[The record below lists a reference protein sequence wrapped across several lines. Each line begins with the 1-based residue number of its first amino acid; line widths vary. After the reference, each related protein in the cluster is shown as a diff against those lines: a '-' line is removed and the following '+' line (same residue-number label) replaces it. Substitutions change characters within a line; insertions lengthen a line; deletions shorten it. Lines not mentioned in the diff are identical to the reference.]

1 LVYKKKVQSDLTS
14 PLFVMAMRDQREPGY
29 AMAVLGSA
37 KSCLV
42 QLRNAFSTMEG
53 QRGCTTEGAHHYP
66 NLFLFWGEINHLGC
80 FGLPTG
86 QEIGHNHKRPE
97 PEVLEVQ

>member
-1 LVYKKKVQSDLTS
+1 
-14 PLFVMAMRDQREPGY
+14 MRDQREPGY

-53 QRGCTTEGAHHYP
+53 QRGCTTEGAPIASCRAAKNRLTEAVAAHEKSAAAAHGFSNVP
-66 NLFLFWGEINHLGC
+66 IC
-80 FGLPTG
+80 FTS
-86 QEIGHNHKRPE
+86 
-97 PEVLEVQ
+97 